1 VTTSGTKSGVAD
13 SPSTASVAAGEARPP
28 RQSPTAPPVRHK
40 DTRALLAVVATV
52 TVGMFIGV
60 VESAIVGVAYPAIQ
74 KDFGCTHEEVQW
86 VTTAFRLT
94 QGVVLPAAVWL
105 YERVGL
111 RRTYLISLALYA
123 VGSALCGLSPNLA
136 CLIGARVVLAIPA
149 ALTPIVCMAL
159 IYHLMPARAVQVAML
174 IYATVVMAGPGFSP
188 LIGGALVEYQ
198 NWRMVFYVGIP
209 LAILGLIAGA
219 SLLPP
224 TPPTGRRRFDAVGF
238 LCLTVGLFTLLLA
251 LSKGQYWG
259 WDSYRILILCAVG
272 INALGLFVVVE
283 LQVDEPLLNLR
294 TFTNQPFVIALLVVD
309 VLFVNLLAV
318 ISFIPQFLLQIQSL
332 TPTHAGLVMV
342 PQAVAWVLAVPIA
355 GLLYRR
361 FGPRLPASVGL
372 VLLGG
377 ATVLLARLN
386 VDLPRPELA
395 TILTV
400 RAFGLGLAMIPLLGG
415 AVSALPKDLLPV
427 GIVFRTLTQ
436 RVVAA
441 LGLAVLTALLSA
453 RQAQHMADR
462 SALIDSADAHQNPP
476 FAQLTGQP
484 SGLLAL
490 WQETTIRSTADA
502 YSDVFLV
509 VGLATL
515 ASIPLVFLARWGDS
529 RRIHPEVAEVG
540 A

>member
-1 VTTSGTKSGVAD
+1 V
-13 SPSTASVAAGEARPP
+13 RP
-28 RQSPTAPPVRHK
+28 K
-40 DTRALLAVVATV
+40 GTRALLAVVATV
-52 TVGMFIGV
+52 TIGMFIGV

-74 KDFGCTHEEVQW
+74 KDFGCTHEDVQW

-105 YERVGL
+105 YERLGL

-136 CLIGARVVLAIPA
+136 CLIGARVILAIPA

-159 IYHLMPARAVQVAML
+159 IYHLMPAPAVQVAML
-174 IYATVVMAGPGFSP
+174 VYATAVIAGPGFSP
-188 LIGGALVEYQ
+188 VIGGALVEYV
-198 NWRMVFYVGIP
+198 NWRMVFYIGIP
-209 LAILGLIAGA
+209 LAVLGIIAGA
-219 SLLPP
+219 SLLPAS
-224 TPPTGRRRFDAVGF
+224 PPTGRRRFDAVGF
-238 LCLTVGLFTLLLA
+238 LCLTIGLFALLLA

-272 INALGLFVVVE
+272 TNALALFVVVE
-283 LQVDEPLLNLR
+283 LQVAEPLLNLR
-294 TFTNQPFVIALLVVD
+294 TFTCQPFVIALAVID

-318 ISFIPQFLLQIQSL
+318 ISFIPQFLLQVQSL
-332 TPTHAGLVMV
+332 TPTNAGLVMV
-342 PQAVAWVLAVPIA
+342 PQAVAWVLAMPIA

-400 RAFGLGLAMIPLLGG
+400 RAVGLGLAMIPLLGG
-415 AVSALPKDLLPV
+415 AVAALPTELLAV
-427 GIVFRTLTQ
+427 GVVFRTLTQ

-441 LGLAVLTALLSA
+441 LGLAVLTAMLSA
-453 RQAQHMADR
+453 RQAQHMVDR
-462 SALIDSADAHQNPP
+462 SALLGTAEVQHNPLL
-476 FAQLTGQP
+476 AQLASQPTGM
-484 SGLLAL
+484 LAL
-490 WQETTIRSTADA
+490 WQETTIRSAADA

-509 VGLATL
+509 IGLATL
-515 ASIPLVFLARWGDS
+515 ASIPLVFIARWGDTP
-529 RRIHPEVAEVG
+529 RIHPEVAQVG

>member
-1 VTTSGTKSGVAD
+1 KG
-13 SPSTASVAAGEARPP
+13 
-28 RQSPTAPPVRHK
+28 
-40 DTRALLAVVATV
+40 TRALLAVVATV

-74 KDFGCTHEEVQW
+74 KEFGCTHEDVQW

-105 YERVGL
+105 YERLGV
-111 RRTYLISLALYA
+111 RRAYLISLALYA

-136 CLIGARVVLAIPA
+136 FLIGARVILAIPT

-174 IYATVVMAGPGFSP
+174 IYATGVMAGPGFSP
-188 LIGGALVEYQ
+188 VIGGALVEYVD
-198 NWRMVFYVGIP
+198 WRMVFYIGIP
-209 LAILGLIAGA
+209 LAVLGLVAGA
-219 SLLPP
+219 ILLPA
-224 TPPTGRRRFDAVGF
+224 TPPIGRRRFDAVGF
-238 LCLTVGLFTLLLA
+238 LCLAVGLFTLLLA

-272 INALGLFVVVE
+272 TNALALFVVVE
-283 LQVDEPLLNLR
+283 LQVAEPLLNLR
-294 TFTNQPFVIALLVVD
+294 TFTSQPFVIALVAVD
-309 VLFVNLLAV
+309 VVFVNLLAV
-318 ISFIPQFLLQIQSL
+318 ISFIPQFLLQVQSL
-332 TPTHAGLVMV
+332 TPTGAGLVLV
-342 PQAVAWVLAVPIA
+342 PQAVAWVAAIPIA

-361 FGPRLPASVGL
+361 FGPRLPATVGL

-400 RAFGLGLAMIPLLGG
+400 RAVGLGLAMIPLLGG
-415 AVSALPKDLLPV
+415 AVAALPKELLAV
-427 GIVFRTLTQ
+427 GTVFRTLTQ

-441 LGLAVLTALLSA
+441 LGLAILTALLSA

-462 SALIDSADAHQNPP
+462 SALIESADAHRNLP
-476 FAQLTGQP
+476 FAPLTSQP
-484 SGLLAL
+484 TGLLAL
-490 WQETTIRSTADA
+490 WQETTIRSAANA

-515 ASIPLVFLARWGDS
+515 ASIPLVFLARWGDQP
-529 RRIHPEVAEVG
+529 RIHPEVAEVG